1 VLDDLPAG
9 GDLGCNPTLPVC
21 DPGVTA
27 NDNCDG
33 NITADVVCTPGSI
46 LDFGTCGKNQTF
58 TYFVED
64 ECGNNDTAEV
74 TYWWKADSTA
84 PALPTLPSGGDLGCT
99 NTTPSCVT
107 GLNATDNCD
116 GLVSVIC
123 TAGNVTGTTCNWT
136 QTFTY
141 YAEDSCGNNVSANVT
156 YTWKEP
162 QCCVTCGT
170 AVAAQ
175 GPVDPGQY
183 LFGGKQDN
191 WFTYII
197 YEKGQG
203 TAGSPKEYP
212 IFAGQDE
219 RVGTLYVYNN
229 ATRVFVQ
236 YCADVDPG
244 VDITSYHLEVV
255 DEFVGFNPIRTR
267 WHGIYGNP
275 VPGRCEYSGSYSD
288 TSECSDWIVS
298 VNDNI
303 SGWDNDIYIFAHS
316 IMCWSQD

>member
-1 VLDDLPAG
+1 VICNALGVTGSDCNKSEIFTYWAVDACGNNISANVTYTWKVDTTKPELGNLPSG
-9 GDLGCNPTLPVC
+9 GDLGCGNGPSC

-27 NDNCDG
+27 NDVCDG
-33 NITADVVCTPGSI
+33 ALAVTCTPGPI
-46 LDFGTCGKNQTF
+46 MGTECARNQTF
-58 TYFVED
+58 TYWAVD
-64 ECGNNDTAEV
+64 ACGNN
-74 TYWWKADSTA
+74 
-84 PALPTLPSGGDLGCT
+84 
-99 NTTPSCVT
+99 
-107 GLNATDNCD
+107 
-116 GLVSVIC
+116 
-123 TAGNVTGTTCNWT
+123 GT
-136 QTFTY
+136 
-141 YAEDSCGNNVSANVT
+141 ANVT

-191 WFTYII
+191 WFTYVV
-197 YEKGQG
+197 YNKTAGHNSPG
-203 TAGSPKEYP
+203 TAQEYP
-212 IFAGQDE
+212 IFANQDQ

-229 ATRVFVQ
+229 STRLFVQ
-236 YCADVDPG
+236 YCADAGLG

-255 DEFVGFNPIRTR
+255 DEFVGFNPIRTKWR
-267 WHGIYGNP
+267 GVYGNP
-275 VPGRCEYSGSYSD
+275 IPGRCEYSGSYSD

-316 IMCWSQD
+316 IMCWLTD